1 MTNVI
6 ERKSNLVMPVHY
18 AELDSEEMSYVE
30 GGISLSSNGL
40 YFSNTDIVAIT
51 QVVGYNVYAVAA
63 GLSALSS
70 WICSTGIGTILW
82 GLFSLSSVYVAIKAI
97 SAVLQGKGLMLSI
110 EWAKI
115 WFIKV
120 PCGLNLDVR

>member
-40 YFSNTDIVAIT
+40 YFSNTDT
-51 QVVGYNVYAVAA
+51 KN
-63 GLSALSS
+63 
-70 WICSTGIGTILW
+70 
-82 GLFSLSSVYVAIKAI
+82 
-97 SAVLQGKGLMLSI
+97 
-110 EWAKI
+110 
-115 WFIKV
+115 
-120 PCGLNLDVR
+120 